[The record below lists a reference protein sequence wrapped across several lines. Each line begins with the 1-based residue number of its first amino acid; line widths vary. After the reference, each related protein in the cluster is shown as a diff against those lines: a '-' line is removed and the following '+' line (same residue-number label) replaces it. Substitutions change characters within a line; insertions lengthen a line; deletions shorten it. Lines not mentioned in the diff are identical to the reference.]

1 VVLTVTVEVALPVIE
16 AGLSEQVGA
25 GVPVPVTAHARF
37 TAALK
42 PFVALTLITEV
53 ADPPGVAIVA
63 DVGVAV
69 SVKPGAVLAVTVKLT
84 VAVWFVKPDAVPV
97 IVTVEVAA
105 GVLAAVEIVR
115 VTGPAVTGLVGVN
128 AQAAPAGRPEQARAT
143 VPLNPP
149 WSATVREYD
158 ALPPAVTVA
167 LVGALAVRV
176 KPGPTAAPD
185 LKETACVTQFPP
197 VIIVVASQLPTAE
210 VI

>member
-1 VVLTVTVEVALPVIE
+1 VVLTVRVEVALPVIE
-16 AGLSEQVGA
+16 LELSEQVGA
-25 GVPVPVTAHARF
+25 GVPPPVTAHARL

-69 SVKPGAVLAVTVKLT
+69 SVKPGVVLAVTIKVTL
-84 VAVWFVKPDAVPV
+84 AVWFVKPDAVPV

-115 VTGPAVTGLVGVN
+115 VTGPAVTGLAGVN
-128 AQAAPAGRPEQARAT
+128 PQVAPLGRPEQARAT

-149 WSATVREYD
+149 WSATVRE
-158 ALPPAVTVA
+158 
-167 LVGALAVRV
+167 
-176 KPGPTAAPD
+176 
-185 LKETACVTQFPP
+185 
-197 VIIVVASQLPTAE
+197 
-210 VI
+210 